1 MTATELPGTSP
12 DVPPDQD
19 LPPDQARGRTGLPWT
34 PTSWQGLTAAQQPA
48 WPDTDA
54 LETTLMEL
62 ATQPPLV
69 FAGEARALQERLA
82 DVARGDAFLLQGG
95 DCAETFAAFS
105 ADAIRDKLKVLLQ
118 MAVVLTYG
126 AQLPVVK
133 VGRIAGQFAKPRS
146 APSETVDGVEL
157 PVYRGDAVNG
167 IDFDETSRTPDP
179 RRLLRVYHQASST
192 LNLLRAFTRGG
203 FADLTQVHAWNQEFV
218 ATSPQGRRYES
229 VAREID
235 RALRFLAACGVDVE
249 HDPTFHTVDFWTSH
263 EALILGYEQA
273 LTRQDSLTG
282 DWYDCSAHM
291 LWVGERTRDPDGAH
305 VHFLSGVHNPV
316 GVKLGPTSTVEEAAA
331 LAARLNPD
339 NTPGRLTFITRMG
352 AHNIGDALPPLV
364 RGVRDLGLE
373 VVWSCDPMHGN
384 TFVSANG
391 YKTRRFED
399 VLAEIRAFFAV
410 HHAEGTVP
418 GGVHI
423 ELTGEDVTECLG
435 GAQEIADLDLA
446 YRYETACDP
455 RLNNQQGLELA
466 FQVAEML
473 RG

>member
-1 MTATELPGTSP
+1 MSTSP
-12 DVPPDQD
+12 PEAWSPSSWRA
-19 LPPDQARGRTGLPWT
+19 LPAG
-34 PTSWQGLTAAQQPA
+34 QQPE
-48 WPDTDA
+48 WPDDDA
-54 LETTLMEL
+54 LTGAL
-62 ATQPPLV
+62 AALGAQPPLV
-69 FAGEARALQERLA
+69 FAGEIRDLRAQLA
-82 DVARGDAFLLQGG
+82 KVAAGEAFLLQGG

-146 APSETVDGVEL
+146 APSETIDGVEL
-157 PVYRGDAVNG
+157 PVFRGDAVND
-167 IDFDETSRTPDP
+167 IAFDAVSRRPDP
-179 RRLLRVYHQASST
+179 QRLVQMYHQSSST

-203 FADLTQVHAWNQEFV
+203 FADLRRVHAWNQEFV
-218 ATSPQGRRYES
+218 ATSAQGQRYAA
-229 VAREID
+229 VADEID
-235 RALRFLAACGVDVE
+235 RALQFLAACGIDVAN
-249 HDPTFHTVDFWTSH
+249 DPTFHTVDFWTSH
-263 EALILGYEQA
+263 EALLLGYEEA

-282 DWYDCSAHM
+282 DAYDCSAHM

-305 VHFLSGVHNPV
+305 VHFLSGVGNPI
-316 GVKLGPTSTVEEAAA
+316 GVKLGPTATPDEA
-331 LAARLNPD
+331 LALAKRLNPD
-339 NTPGRLTFITRMG
+339 NVAGRLTFITRMG
-352 AHNIGDALPPLV
+352 AANAEAALPAIV
-364 RGVRDLGLE
+364 RGVRDLGVH

-384 TFVSANG
+384 TFTSETG

-399 VLAEIRAFFAV
+399 VLHELKVFFAV
-410 HHAEGTVP
+410 HRAEGTIP

-455 RLNNQQGLELA
+455 RLNTQQSLELA
-466 FQVAEML
+466 FLVAEML